1 MPVQP
6 LPLKKDLPPNPYKM
20 DFTSPHLKITQYI
33 VADFALNKPT
43 RLINNKKK
51 TYFYFHFSLSLH
63 LPFLYVDPKFRPVP
77 CSFSVFSAFP
87 GPVVWC
93 MLLVLENS
101 QPSLPQIFPL
111 LLLSSPSH
119 VAITCMSHLL

>member
-63 LPFLYVDPKFRPVP
+63 LPFLYVDPRFRPVP
-77 CSFSVFSAFP
+77 CSFSQCFLRFLDLWFGV
-87 GPVVWC
+87 C
-93 MLLVLENS
+93 
-101 QPSLPQIFPL
+101 
-111 LLLSSPSH
+111 
-119 VAITCMSHLL
+119 C